1 MIRFMTVDDYH
12 DVYQLWDEALEVSI
26 NEKDDTYKN
35 IEKFIQRN
43 PNLCIVAVEDGNIV
57 GSILAGYDGRRGH
70 IYHTV
75 VNSEFRSKGI
85 GNQLVDKIIQQ
96 FSILDVNEV
105 DLIVMENNFIG
116 NSFWERRGFLQNLL
130 LNYRRKVI

>member
-12 DVYQLWDEALEVSI
+12 DVYQL
-26 NEKDDTYKN
+26 
-35 IEKFIQRN
+35 
-43 PNLCIVAVEDGNIV
+43 
-57 GSILAGYDGRRGH
+57 
-70 IYHTV
+70 
-75 VNSEFRSKGI
+75 
-85 GNQLVDKIIQQ
+85 VDKIIQQ
-96 FSILDVNEV
+96 FRILDVNEV